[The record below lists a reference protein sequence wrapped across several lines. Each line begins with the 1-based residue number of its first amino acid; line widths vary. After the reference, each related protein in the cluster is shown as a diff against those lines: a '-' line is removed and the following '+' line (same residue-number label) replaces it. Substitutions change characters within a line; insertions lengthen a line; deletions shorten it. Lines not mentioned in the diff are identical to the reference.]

1 MDVHVCMY
9 CKYGRMYGC
18 MYMYVCTNG
27 CMDRGMNE
35 CIYISVFLDG
45 EY

>member
-1 MDVHVCMY
+1 MDVH
-9 CKYGRMYGC
+9 
-18 MYMYVCTNG
+18 VCTNG

-35 CIYISVFLDG
+35 CIYVNYVSVFLDG